1 MNRRLPLSALIVCSL
16 LSPLANAACTLPAA
30 PAAPAAATPERSE
43 LQNWREQLEA
53 YLDEQGR
60 YFHCM
65 DAMEKTAKGTGH
77 DTAQRRLD
85 RIGRYNKAMAEM
97 TAAVDDFNAE
107 VQAFNAR

>member
-1 MNRRLPLSALIVCSL
+1 MNCRLLLPALVAFSL
-16 LSPLANAACTLPAA
+16 TSPLANAACTLPTAPSA
-30 PAAPAAATPERSE
+30 PAANHPERSE
-43 LQNWREQLEA
+43 LQHWREQLEA

-60 YFHCM
+60 YFRCM

-97 TAAVDDFNAE
+97 TAAVDNFNAE